1 VGRPIT
7 LDSVACDFP
16 ELKLIGIHVGIP
28 WTDEMIAMAWKHK
41 NVYIIS
47 DAHAPRYW
55 PSSFVKY
62 INSYGRHKV
71 MFGTDFPVLG
81 FHRMRREVEDLG
93 LKEES
98 LQLFLR
104 FNAIKIYGLNI
115 D

>member
-1 VGRPIT
+1 
-7 LDSVACDFP
+7 
-16 ELKLIGIHVGIP
+16 
-28 WTDEMIAMAWKHK
+28 MIAMAWKHK